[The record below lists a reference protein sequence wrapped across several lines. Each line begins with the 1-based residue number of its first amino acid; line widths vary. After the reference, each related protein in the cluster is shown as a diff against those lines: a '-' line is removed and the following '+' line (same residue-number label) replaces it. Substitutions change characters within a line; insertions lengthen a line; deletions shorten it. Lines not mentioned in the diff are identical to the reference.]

1 MKAFLNLTAAVLL
14 LWGSCAMASPP
25 VLEKIHFLIP
35 GGRGGGWDTTAR
47 ETGQALVKT
56 GLVKQVTFEN
66 LSGAGGG
73 RALMSLIEGSH
84 EETLMVQSTPLI
96 LRNLTGTIRQ
106 SFRDITPV
114 SLLIAEYQV
123 LAVPA
128 DSPYTS
134 VNALLNAIEEDPIKN
149 GILGG
154 SPKGSLD
161 HVTTALMLKEAGIPI
176 DEARYLP
183 NDGGGDAL
191 KRLYGK
197 VGVALVTGYGEV
209 AKEYEAGKLRLL
221 GITSEQ
227 RLPDL
232 NVPTMKEQG
241 LDMVFINWRGFF
253 AKPDLPK
260 DRYLAYRNM
269 LVTLTTTK
277 AWQEIR
283 EKYGWDHFVKT
294 DQALLQFLENQEREM
309 KEVLS
314 TLELYS
320 S

>member
-1 MKAFLNLTAAVLL
+1 MKIFFNLIAGVLL
-14 LWGSCAMASPP
+14 LWGSGVMANPP

-35 GGRGGGWDTTAR
+35 GGEGGGWDTTAR
-47 ETGQALVKT
+47 ETGQALIKT
-56 GLVKQVTFEN
+56 GLIKQATFEN

-73 RALMSLIEGSH
+73 RALMSLIAGPH

-96 LRNLTGTIRQ
+96 LRNLTGTVQQ

-114 SLLIAEYQV
+114 SLTIAEYQV
-123 LAVPA
+123 LAVPS

-134 VNALLNAIEEDPIKN
+134 VNALLNAIKEDPIKN

-176 DEARYLP
+176 NEARYLP

-191 KRLYGK
+191 KRLFGK
-197 VGVALVTGYGEV
+197 VGVALVTGYGEI
-209 AKEYEAGKLRLL
+209 AREYEAGKLRLL

-227 RLPDL
+227 RLPNL

-241 LDMVFINWRGFF
+241 LDVVFINWRGFF

-260 DRYLAYRNM
+260 DRYLAYRNA

-277 AWQEIR
+277 AWQEVL
-283 EKYGWDHFVKT
+283 EKYGWNHFIKT
-294 DQALLQFLENQEREM
+294 DQELLQFLENQEGEM
-309 KEVLS
+309 KEILS
-314 TLELYS
+314 TLEL
-320 S
+320 